1 MSIITIIKNFVTP
14 IGDCTFEEM
23 LNRIKNGYYATA
35 INPIR
40 NLIEEGKRKEA
51 DALKAKL
58 VAFTASGR
66 VDGKR
71 NNDNIKDYAK
81 QLVID
86 YDKVAQD
93 RMYELKTKI
102 CQCPF
107 TQACFKSP
115 SGQGFKVFV
124 RVDSDAAHH
133 REAFI
138 QVQKVYE
145 QFTNA
150 KIDASGKDISRLCF
164 VSYDPQLYYQPNA
177 AIFPVNLAPDF
188 GTETPQPTIIRKT
201 MASETTSLSSNNPSQ
216 SVTEGTTGVNV
227 NTPPLHNVTPQTQ
240 HSSRILETY
249 QSCIDFVNRTLTF
262 IQGSRHNFVFKL
274 AIMLRY
280 KGITEDL
287 ARIMI
292 VQDYNFDEKD
302 VLNCIKSAYGYVW
315 KNQSPRQHPSYPI
328 PDPDQYTSASGI
340 SNDPNLEYHWSPDDP
355 LPEYPGDPDDFYPKD
370 IEKAADSL
378 PVYHRNPNDSIAG
391 DHGKPGDSY
400 PVYPG
405 DPEDFYP
412 KNAENMNDQHSEIQ
426 ESTND
431 PHTDYPVNPNN
442 PNTEDYRNAK
452 DQHSEDA
459 GNAPDTLQGDSGK
472 PNDLHIQNTVD
483 PNNSQSNDP
492 AYANDPNTDY
502 PVNPNDPNTEDHRNV
517 TDQHP
522 EYPLEHHDPQQS
534 GSPED
539 DPPSEDNLKKTG
551 KTPPRYTLRIV
562 EWLLKCWFQ
571 FRYNLI
577 TRRIEY
583 RRSDSKEEFLEL
595 TDREENS
602 IFCSLHHAKQ
612 YIPINT
618 LHSLLNSRFIPD
630 FNPFEDYF
638 SKLAVWDGITDYIGQ
653 LSNTLK
659 TKDDEHWTVCICKWI
674 VAFVASLLNWDIINH
689 TVIVLVGG
697 QGVGKTTWMKNLL
710 PEELKSYLAISL
722 LGPDLKDNSIS
733 VTNNALIILDEME
746 TLNKRDLSSLKELIT
761 RPSIKIRRPFER
773 SAENLPHMASFIAGV
788 NFLQV
793 LSDPSGT
800 RRYLC
805 FDTLSINY
813 DHDVDING
821 VMAQALALYKSG
833 FRYWFNQNEIKEL
846 EYHNSVFVSKSV
858 EEEWLDTWF
867 RPVTEEDWKTRHQSV
882 TGRNIM
888 LLSSAEIAEKIMEK
902 TKIMLS
908 DGTLV
913 KIGKVM
919 SKLGF
924 TRVRRGNGFAYKVRI
939 LDEQAVENSKHYT
952 DEESHPGLD
961 HSSGEA
967 GTGLQSGDDGLIAR
981 YGQQDPVER
990 KRRDDELF
998 SSLDTD
1004 PLPF

>member
-14 IGDCTFEEM
+14 VGDCTFEEM
-23 LNRIKNGYYATA
+23 LNRIKNGYYAEA

-40 NLIEEGKRKEA
+40 KLIEEGKRKEA

-86 YDKVAQD
+86 YDKVPQD

-102 CQCPF
+102 CQCTF
-107 TQACFKSP
+107 TYACFNSP

-177 AIFPVNLAPDF
+177 TIFPVNLAPDF
-188 GTETPQPTIIRKT
+188 ITNTPQPVVIRKT
-201 MASETTSLSSNNPSQ
+201 MASATSSLSSNNPGQSVGEDKPKTSGSNPSPQNPTSIQPADGRIMSNETNPTPVNGPGQ

-262 IQGSRHNFVFKL
+262 IEGSRHNFVFKL

-280 KGITEDL
+280 NGITEDL

-302 VLNCIKSAYGYVW
+302 VLNCIKSAYSYVW
-315 KNQSPRQHPSYPI
+315 KNQSPRQLPPYPI
-328 PDPDQYTSASGI
+328 PAPDQYTSASAI

-370 IEKAADSL
+370 
-378 PVYHRNPNDSIAG
+378 
-391 DHGKPGDSY
+391 
-400 PVYPG
+400 
-405 DPEDFYP
+405 
-412 KNAENMNDQHSEIQ
+412 AENMNDPHSEIQ
-426 ESTND
+426 KRPNYPHVENSVNLND
-431 PHTDYPVNPNN
+431 PH
-442 PNTEDYRNAK
+442 
-452 DQHSEDA
+452 SE
-459 GNAPDTLQGDSGK
+459 
-472 PNDLHIQNTVD
+472 
-483 PNNSQSNDP
+483 DP
-492 AYANDPNTDY
+492 AYANDPDTND
-502 PVNPNDPNTEDHRNV
+502 PVNPNDPNTQDHENIS
-517 TDQHP
+517 DLHP
-522 EYPLEHHDPQQS
+522 EYPLEHHDPQQA

-539 DPPSEDNLKKTG
+539 DPPSEDNQQKKG

-562 EWLLKCWFQ
+562 EWLLRCWFH

-638 SKLAVWDGITDYIGQ
+638 SKLQVWDGITDYIGQ

-659 TKDDEHWTVCICKWI
+659 TKDDKHWSVCICKWI

-697 QGVGKTTWMKNLL
+697 QGVGKTTWMKKLL
-710 PEELKSYLAISL
+710 PDELKSYLAISL

-733 VTNNALIILDEME
+733 VTNNALVILDEME

-805 FDTLSINY
+805 FDTISINY

-821 VMAQALALYKSG
+821 VMAQAMALYKSG

-846 EYHNSVFVSKSV
+846 EYHNAVFVSKSV

-952 DEESHPGLD
+952 DEESNPGSD
-961 HSSGEA
+961 HGNGEDGA
-967 GTGLQSGDDGLIAR
+967 RLQSGDDGLIAR